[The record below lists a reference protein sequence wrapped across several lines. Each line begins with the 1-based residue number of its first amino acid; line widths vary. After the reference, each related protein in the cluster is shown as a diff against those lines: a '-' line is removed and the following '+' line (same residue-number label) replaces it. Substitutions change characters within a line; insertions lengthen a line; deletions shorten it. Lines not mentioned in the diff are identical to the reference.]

1 MASTLT
7 KISLERTSLEQQF
20 LSRQA
25 VSWYQKR
32 IQELKSPAALAREIV
47 SDRNRSGR
55 FEMGGLYH
63 FFYDPLTKEN
73 LPYYDMFPLVITLD
87 KDKEGFLGMNLHY
100 LPIKYRAAFLDKLMA
115 FAILNGDDEPKRLR
129 VTYDI
134 LKTAKTYREFKPCLK
149 KYLNTQVRSKIVAIK
164 PNEWETALFLPTAIF
179 KGATVSKVQSESIS
193 KIQGRAI

>member
-149 KYLNTQVRSKIVAIK
+149 KYLNSQIRSKIIAIK
-164 PNEWETALFLPTAIF
+164 PSEWETALFLPTAIF
-179 KGATVSKVQSESIS
+179 KGATASKVHSESIS
-193 KIQGRAI
+193 KIQGRVT

>member
-149 KYLNTQVRSKIVAIK
+149 KYLNSQIRSKIIAIK
-164 PNEWETALFLPTAIF
+164 PSEWETALFLPTAIF
-179 KGATVSKVQSESIS
+179 KGATAQKVHSESIS
-193 KIQGRAI
+193 KIQGRVT

>member
-149 KYLNTQVRSKIVAIK
+149 KYLNSQIRSKIIAIK
-164 PNEWETALFLPTAIF
+164 PSEWETALFLPTAIF
-179 KGATVSKVQSESIS
+179 KGVTASKVHSESIS
-193 KIQGRAI
+193 KIQGRVT

>member
-7 KISLERTSLEQQF
+7 QIASERTSLEQQF

-25 VSWYQKR
+25 VSWYQKK
-32 IQELKSPAALAREIV
+32 IQELKSPTALAKEIV
-47 SDRNRSGR
+47 TEKGRGGR
-55 FEMGGLYH
+55 FQMGGLYQ

-73 LPYYDMFPLVITLD
+73 LPYYDMFPLVIPLD
-87 KDKEGFLGMNLHY
+87 RDKEGFLGMNLHY
-100 LPIKYRAAFLDKLMA
+100 LPLRYRAAFLDKLMS
-115 FAILNGDDEPKRLR
+115 FAILNSDDEPKRLR